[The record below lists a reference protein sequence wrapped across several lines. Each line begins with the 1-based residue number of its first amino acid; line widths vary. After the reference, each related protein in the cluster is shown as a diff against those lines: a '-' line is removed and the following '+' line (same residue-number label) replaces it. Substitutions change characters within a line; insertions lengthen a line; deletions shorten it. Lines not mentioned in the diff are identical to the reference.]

1 MQKDSIKALIMT
13 ATILLQE
20 LIQWWQNRKEPSVD
34 EKG

>member
-20 LIQWWQNRKEPSVD
+20 LIQWWQNRKEPRDD
-34 EKG
+34 EKS